1 MDSFEFKLSDK
12 SFTTIY
18 RSTYD
23 PVKSNMYIIIQSGEA
38 FIVDPNLSEDV
49 ASLLKENKVKR
60 VTICLTHEHHD
71 HTSGMYW
78 YQENFDSTII
88 CQKYSAECMDS
99 KKYLRA
105 MLLTFILG
113 EEDKINGTNKLEKFE
128 KEFVPRQYKADVTYE
143 DELSLNWNNHK
154 LELTHIPGHSKG
166 SSLIIIDDSFVF
178 TGDSLLKDIP
188 IITRFPGSSQ
198 SDYKQITLPILKKKL
213 KNNMTIFPGHG
224 NPFIV
229 YDISKGGELY
239 VQFR

>member
-1 MDSFEFKLSDK
+1 
-12 SFTTIY
+12 
-18 RSTYD
+18 
-23 PVKSNMYIIIQSGEA
+23 MYAVILNGEA
-38 FIVDPNLSEDV
+38 LIIDPHKSQELTKILIE
-49 ASLLKENKVKR
+49 KR
-60 VTICLTHEHHD
+60 VRKVTILLTHEHHD

-78 YQENFDSTII
+78 YLEHFDSTII

-113 EEDKINGTNKLEKFE
+113 EEDKINGTNKLEEFE
-128 KEFVPRQYKADVTYE
+128 REFVPRQYRADVTYE
-143 DELSLNWNNHK
+143 EELSLNWNNHK

-178 TGDSLLKDIP
+178 TGDSLLKDTP

-213 KNNMTIFPGHG
+213 KNNMKIFPGHG

-229 YDISKGGELY
+229 NDIIKGGELY